1 MAARCK
7 LSSPL
12 FCIPTNGNNNLNLNG
27 LFAILG
33 PNFLKRGQILQ
44 VRSLRQL
51 ILGSFFVAL
60 VPLIA
65 LLWQSQRDFDSMSQ
79 LTANNTAFF
88 VFMTSEMR
96 ELEALGDD
104 VERLVRQYQ
113 VFPKNQLQ
121 ELADTAVGG
130 YSNKLA
136 FLCDQFADVTEC
148 RDLNLTLSHLAEYPT
163 FNDNLL
169 LDARLAEL
177 RQSQQVLRRQVQQ
190 LINQRI
196 VSQQVFLEEIQ
207 SRQGWSTGMLVL
219 MSLGLTILAAQLIIK
234 PVRKLQLII
243 RKIANNEPKL
253 PEQTYEGPREL
264 VAVERDLHWLN
275 DRIQQLEKVRTA
287 LLRHAAHELKTP
299 MASIKEG
306 CEILD
311 QAMVGELT
319 KPQKEVV
326 SLLTISTERLNL
338 LIVKLLDYNALLQ
351 QAEPKYQKIDLYMM
365 VKDCAGLYGLLLAQN
380 NQKVVIRVEPVHTI
394 VSDPELLRRAL
405 DNLVSN
411 AIAHGDV
418 NSEIIIRSGNM
429 NSFTTIDVLNSGK
442 SISLTARG
450 EIFEPFKR
458 GQGLRNDKVI
468 GAGLG
473 LSIVSDC
480 ARLLGGDVTIVDDAH
495 ADVCFRVRLP
505 KRELIEEK
513 SKSYSKTAGA

>member
-1 MAARCK
+1 MN
-7 LSSPL
+7 P
-12 FCIPTNGNNNLNLNG
+12 NG
-27 LFAILG
+27 LFAKLATHNYKNG
-33 PNFLKRGQILQ
+33 FILQ

-79 LTANNTAFF
+79 VSADNTAFF

-96 ELEALGDD
+96 EIEALGDD

-121 ELADTAVGG
+121 ELADSAIKG
-130 YSNKLA
+130 YSNKIA
-136 FLCDQFADVTEC
+136 FLCDQFADVKEC
-148 RDLNLTLSHLAEYPT
+148 RDLNLTLAQLSEYPT

-169 LDARLAEL
+169 LDAQLAAL

-196 VSQQVFLEEIQ
+196 VAQQLFLEEVQ
-207 SRQGWSTGMLVL
+207 SRQGWSTGVLVL
-219 MSLGLTILAAQLIIK
+219 LSLCLTILAAQLIIK

-243 RKIANNEPKL
+243 RKIASNEPKL
-253 PEQTYEGPREL
+253 PEQTREGPREL
-264 VAVERDLHWLN
+264 VAVERDLYWLN

-287 LLRHAAHELKTP
+287 LLRHASHELKTP

-306 CEILD
+306 CEILE
-311 QAMVGELT
+311 QGMVGELS
-319 KPQKEVV
+319 KAQKEVV
-326 SLLTISTERLNL
+326 SLLTISAERLNL

-351 QAEPKYQKIDLYMM
+351 QAEPKFENINLRQMA
-365 VKDCAGLYGLLLAQN
+365 KDCVGQYGLLLAQN
-380 NQKVVIRVEPVHTI
+380 KQTVIIRIEPIHTI

-411 AIAHGDV
+411 AIAHGLI
-418 NSEIIIRSGNM
+418 NSEIIIRSSEMGRFSN
-429 NSFTTIDVLNSGK
+429 IDVMNSGK
-442 SISLTARG
+442 PISLASRG

-458 GQGLRNDKVI
+458 GQTARNDKVI

-480 ARLLGGDVTIVDDAH
+480 ARLLGGDVTIMDDAH
-495 ADVCFRVRLP
+495 ADVCFRIRLP
-505 KRELIEEK
+505 KRELVI
-513 SKSYSKTAGA
+513 SNDNL

>member
-1 MAARCK
+1 MRTGK
-7 LSSPL
+7 
-12 FCIPTNGNNNLNLNG
+12 
-27 LFAILG
+27 
-33 PNFLKRGQILQ
+33 ILQ

-51 ILGSFFVAL
+51 ILGSFFIAL

-65 LLWQSQRDFDSMSQ
+65 LLFQSQRDFHAMSQ
-79 LTANNTAFF
+79 KTASNTGFF

-113 VFPKNQLQ
+113 VLSKTQVQ
-121 ELADTAVGG
+121 ELADSAISG
-130 YSNKLA
+130 YSGKLT
-136 FLCDQFADVTEC
+136 FLCDQFSDVTEC
-148 RDLNLTLSHLAEYPT
+148 RDLHLTLSQLSEYPT

-169 LDARLAEL
+169 LDAQLANL

-196 VSQQVFLEEIQ
+196 VAQQVFLEEVQ
-207 SRQGWSTGMLVL
+207 SRQTWSTGVLVL
-219 MSLGLTILAAQLIIK
+219 MSLCLTIVAAQLIIK
-234 PVRKLQLII
+234 PVRKLQTII
-243 RKIANNEPKL
+243 RKIANNESKL
-253 PEQTYEGPREL
+253 PEQTHQGPREL

-275 DRIQQLEKVRTA
+275 DRLQQLEKVRTA
-287 LLRHAAHELKTP
+287 LLRHASHELKTP

-311 QAMVGELT
+311 HGLVGELST
-319 KPQKEVV
+319 AQKEVV
-326 SLLTISTERLNL
+326 SLLTLSTERLNL

-351 QAEPKYQKIDLYMM
+351 QAEPKFEKIDLHCM
-365 VKDCAGLYGLLLAQN
+365 VCDCAEQYQLLLAQN
-380 NQKVVIRVEPVHTI
+380 KQTIAIRVEPMHKL

-411 AIAHGDV
+411 AIAHGSM
-418 NSEIIIRSGNM
+418 NSEIVIRAGEMKN
-429 NSFTTIDVLNSGK
+429 FTTIDVLNAGN
-442 SISLTARG
+442 SISLASRG

-458 GQGLRNDKVI
+458 GLDARNDKVV

-480 ARLLGGDVTIVDDAH
+480 ARLLGGDVAIIDDSH
-495 ADVCFRVRLP
+495 ADVCFRIRLP
-505 KRELIEEK
+505 HRELKLEQQTMREV
-513 SKSYSKTAGA
+513 G

>member
-1 MAARCK
+1 
-7 LSSPL
+7 
-12 FCIPTNGNNNLNLNG
+12 LNRIG
-27 LFAILG
+27 LFAKLG
-33 PNFLKRGQILQ
+33 PNNYKTDSILQ

-79 LTANNTAFF
+79 LTANNTGFF
-88 VFMTSEMR
+88 VFMTSEIR

-121 ELADTAVGG
+121 ELADTAIAG
-130 YSNKLA
+130 YANKLS
-136 FLCDQFADVTEC
+136 FLCDQFSDVTEC
-148 RDLNLTLSHLAEYPT
+148 RDLNLTLFQLAEYPT

-169 LDARLAEL
+169 LDAQLADL

-196 VSQQVFLEEIQ
+196 VSQQVFLEKVQ
-207 SRQGWSTGMLVL
+207 SRQGWSTGVLVL
-219 MSLGLTILAAQLIIK
+219 LSLGLTILAAQLIIK
-234 PVRKLQLII
+234 PVRKLQMII
-243 RKIANNEPKL
+243 RQIANNEPKL
-253 PEQTYEGPREL
+253 PEQTRDGPREL
-264 VAVERDLHWLN
+264 VAVERDLYWLN

-287 LLRHAAHELKTP
+287 LLRHASHELKTP

-306 CEILD
+306 CEILE
-311 QAMVGELT
+311 QGMVGELT

-351 QAEPKYQKIDLYMM
+351 QAEPKFEKIDLHEMAKAC
-365 VKDCAGLYGLLLAQN
+365 VGQYGLLLAQN
-380 NQKVVIRVEPVHTI
+380 QQTVVIRIEPVHSI

-411 AIAHGDV
+411 AIAHGKV
-418 NSEIIIRSGNM
+418 ESEIIIRSVDMG
-429 NSFTTIDVLNSGK
+429 SFSNIDVLNSGK
-442 SISLTARG
+442 SISLASRG

-458 GQGLRNDKVI
+458 GQGARNDKVI

-480 ARLLGGDVTIVDDAH
+480 ARLLGGDVTIIDDVH
-495 ADVCFRVRLP
+495 ANVCFRIRLP
-505 KRELIEEK
+505 KRELLANNTRE
-513 SKSYSKTAGA
+513 

>member
-1 MAARCK
+1 MDSGDLRPNK
-7 LSSPL
+7 LATVQTT
-12 FCIPTNGNNNLNLNG
+12 FFVNNNLNHNG
-27 LFAILG
+27 IFAILE
-33 PNFLKRGQILQ
+33 PNIRRKGHILQ

-65 LLWQSQRDFDSMSQ
+65 LLWQSQRDFDSMNQ

-88 VFMTSEMR
+88 VFMTSEIR

-113 VFPKNQLQ
+113 VFPKDQLQ
-121 ELADTAVGG
+121 ELADTAING
-130 YSNKLA
+130 YTNKLS
-136 FLCDQFADVTEC
+136 FLCDQFADVSEC
-148 RDLNLTLSHLAEYPT
+148 KDLHSTLSYLGDYPN

-196 VSQQVFLEEIQ
+196 VSQKAFLVKVQ
-207 SRQGWSTGMLVL
+207 SRQGWSTGVLVL
-219 MSLGLTILAAQLIIK
+219 LSLVLTILAAQLIIK
-234 PVRKLQLII
+234 PVHKLQEII
-243 RKIANNEPKL
+243 RKIANNETKL
-253 PEQTYEGPREL
+253 PEQTHEGPKEL

-275 DRIQQLEKVRTA
+275 DRIMQLEKVRTA

-306 CEILD
+306 CEILG
-311 QAMVGELT
+311 QGMVGELS
-319 KPQKEVV
+319 KAQKEVV

-351 QAEPKYQKIDLYMM
+351 QAEPKFQNIDLYTM
-365 VKDCAGLYGLLLAQN
+365 VKDCTGQYGILLAQN
-380 NQKVVIRVEPVHTI
+380 EQKVVVRVEPVHTLT
-394 VSDPELLRRAL
+394 SDPELLRRAL

-411 AIAHGDV
+411 AIAHGNL
-418 NSEIIIRSGNM
+418 NSEIIIRSGDM
-429 NSFTTIDVLNSGK
+429 SSFTTIDVLNSGK
-442 SISLTARG
+442 PIPLAARG

-458 GQGLRNDKVI
+458 GKESRNDKVI

-480 ARLLGGDVTIVDDAH
+480 ARLLGGDVTIVDDPK
-495 ADVCFRVRLP
+495 ADVCFRIRLP
-505 KRELIEEK
+505 KRELLVNK
-513 SKSYSKTAGA
+513 

>member
-1 MAARCK
+1 MNR
-7 LSSPL
+7 
-12 FCIPTNGNNNLNLNG
+12 NG
-27 LFAILG
+27 LFAILE
-33 PNFLKRGQILQ
+33 PSFHKTGQILQ

-65 LLWQSQRDFDSMSQ
+65 LLFQSQRDFDSMSQ

-88 VFMTSEMR
+88 VFMTSEIR

-113 VFPKNQLQ
+113 VFPKDQLQ
-121 ELADTAVGG
+121 ELADTAISG
-130 YSNKLA
+130 YSRKLA

-148 RDLNLTLSHLAEYPT
+148 RDLNLTLSQLAEYPT

-177 RQSQQVLRRQVQQ
+177 RLSQQVLRRQVQQ

-207 SRQGWSTGMLVL
+207 SRQGWSTGVLVL
-219 MSLGLTILAAQLIIK
+219 LSLGLTILAAQLIIK
-234 PVRKLQLII
+234 PVRKLQMII

-253 PEQTYEGPREL
+253 PEQTHEGPREL
-264 VAVERDLHWLN
+264 VAVERDLYWLN

-311 QAMVGELT
+311 QGLVGELT
-319 KPQKEVV
+319 KAQNEVV
-326 SLLTISTERLNL
+326 SLLTLSTERLNL

-351 QAEPKYQKIDLYMM
+351 QAEPKFETIDLHRMA
-365 VKDCAGLYGLLLAQN
+365 KDCAGQYGLLLAQN
-380 NQKVVIRVEPVHTI
+380 SQKVVVRVEPVHTL
-394 VSDPELLRRAL
+394 VSDPMLLRRAL

-418 NSEIIIRSGNM
+418 NSEIVIRSADMSG
-429 NSFTTIDVLNSGK
+429 FTTIDVLNSGK
-442 SISLTARG
+442 PISLAARG

-458 GQGLRNDKVI
+458 GQESRNDKVI

-480 ARLLGGDVTIVDDAH
+480 ARLLGGDVTIVEDPH
-495 ADVCFRVRLP
+495 ADVCFRIRLP
-505 KRELIEEK
+505 KKELLVNK
-513 SKSYSKTAGA
+513 LTS